1 MQMDSSVPLDVA
13 STAMRYRA
21 EEGLDRGC
29 HAGKVRA
36 PASAAQQWKYDRV
49 TQQLRTSQDGYCVTA
64 TSPHSKIK
72 QTTMVLGRLLGVD
85 SPHSFAFV
93 FLNNKNV
100 SSSVTCDEQCMANA
114 MALLLSASARAASSA
129 TVTYAVQ
136 EVWSG
141 GKPTGATIK
150 CSASG
155 CEKLIVDVEC
165 CGGSTYVRMV
175 PQ

>member
-1 MQMDSSVPLDVA
+1 
-13 STAMRYRA
+13 
-21 EEGLDRGC
+21 
-29 HAGKVRA
+29 
-36 PASAAQQWKYDRV
+36 
-49 TQQLRTSQDGYCVTA
+49 
-64 TSPHSKIK
+64 
-72 QTTMVLGRLLGVD
+72 MVLGRPLGVD

-93 FLNNKNV
+93 FLNNKNI

-114 MALLLSASARAASSA
+114 MALLPSSASARAASSA
-129 TVTYAVQ
+129 TVTYTVQ

-141 GKPTGATIK
+141 GKPTGATVK
-150 CSASG
+150 CSAHG